1 VALALLAVGALA
13 AWRGLARGDA
23 TTLECPPGSIH
34 LDQGGVAR
42 CGPGRPLPAGQLLTL
57 GGLVDLGTA
66 TADELAL
73 IPGISAALAGRLVAA
88 RTARGGFASWAE
100 VDQVE
105 GVGPARLER
114 LQRACHLTALDAG
127 L

>member
-13 AWRGLARGDA
+13 AWRALAPGDPS
-23 TTLECPPGSIH
+23 TPDCPPGAIH
-34 LDQGGVAR
+34 LDEGGVAR
-42 CGPGRPLPAGQLLTL
+42 CGPGRPLPAGQALTL
-57 GGLVDLGTA
+57 GAPIDLGSA

-73 IPGISAALAGRLVAA
+73 VPGISAALAGRLVAA

-114 LQRACHLTALDAG
+114 LRRYCQLTALDAG